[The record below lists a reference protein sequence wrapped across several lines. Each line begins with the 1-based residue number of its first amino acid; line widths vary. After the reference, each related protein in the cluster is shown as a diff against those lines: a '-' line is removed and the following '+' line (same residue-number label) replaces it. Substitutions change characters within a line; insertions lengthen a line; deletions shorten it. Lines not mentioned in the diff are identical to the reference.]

1 MWSDRGK
8 VAVTGG
14 LGFIGGYLV
23 EELLRAGY
31 DVAII
36 DWATPKAGQVPPGAD
51 VVQLDLRQAD
61 EVERVLSRLAAAG
74 YRSLMHL
81 AGNAN
86 ALRSVTEPDFDFSEN
101 AMVTASVLA
110 AAARTGWKRAVLASS
125 ALVYGRTGST
135 LRPETEQTD
144 PIFPYSASKL
154 AAEAF
159 GTALSRWSDLEVV
172 SARLFTVY
180 GPCADPE
187 ASPIEPIQYVARARR
202 DKPILVLGDPAAKI
216 RDFIHIQDVVTALRI
231 LLERGEA
238 GLAYNVGTGVP
249 TSLQSLIDQ
258 IGQHLGRQ
266 VSWRADASDL
276 SDSYSIVADID
287 RISRLG
293 FAPGTALGDALA
305 SALSRAGQA
314 SQLEGSMP

>member
-1 MWSDRGK
+1 M
-8 VAVTGG
+8 TGG

-36 DWATPKAGQVPPGAD
+36 DWATPKAGQVPPAAD
-51 VVQLDLRQAD
+51 VVQLDLRQAG
-61 EVERVLSRLAAAG
+61 EVERVLSRLAATG
-74 YRSLMHL
+74 YSSLVHL

-86 ALRSVTEPDFDFSEN
+86 ALRSVAEPDFDFSEN
-101 AMVTASVLA
+101 AMVTASVLT

-125 ALVYGRTGST
+125 ALVYGREGSV
-135 LRPETEQTD
+135 LRPETEQLD
-144 PIFPYSASKL
+144 PVFPYSASKL

-172 SARLFTVY
+172 AARLFTVY
-180 GPCADPE
+180 GPSADPE
-187 ASPIEPIQYVARARR
+187 TSPIEPVQYAALALR
-202 DKPILVLGDPAAKI
+202 DKPILVLGDPATKI

-231 LLERGEA
+231 LLERGED
-238 GLAYNVGTGVP
+238 GRAYNVGTGVA

-258 IGQHLGRQ
+258 IGQHLGRR

-276 SDSYSIVADID
+276 SDSYPIVADIG

-293 FAPGTALGDALA
+293 FTPGTALGEALA
-305 SALSRAGQA
+305 SALSPAGRA
-314 SQLEGSMP
+314 SQFEGSMS